1 MNNQELVK
9 AFLKRLLILLAISCV
24 VVIAVSELAY
34 RLMKEPG
41 ARPPGIVE
49 LVIPLGTGAR
59 ISAGEAPLGIPQ
71 DLIFMVGDTL
81 VVKNQDTVP
90 HQLDLLFIPP
100 GTSAS
105 MKLGHA
111 DNFTF
116 TCSFQV
122 SHYYDLTVRQAT
134 TWVSRLQ
141 ALWYAVPVTTMFLLT
156 YSFIFWPLRPAKIS

>member
-1 MNNQELVK
+1 MNNQELVR
-9 AFLKRLLILLAISCV
+9 AFLKRLLILLAISSV
-24 VVIAVSELAY
+24 LVITVSELAY

-41 ARPPGIVE
+41 ARAPGTVE
-49 LVIPLGTGAR
+49 LVIPAGTAGRVA
-59 ISAGEAPLGIPQ
+59 AGEAPPGIPQ
-71 DLIFMVGDTL
+71 DLVFIVGDTL
-81 VVKNQDTVP
+81 VVKNEDAVP

-100 GTSAS
+100 GASAS

-141 ALWYAVPVTTMFLLT
+141 ALWYAVPVTTMFLLS
-156 YSFIFWPLRPAKIS
+156 YSFIFKPLRPTNKP